1 MPIVRYSKN
10 LDAAL
15 SNPHCGTQI
24 RMAAGLADVIER
36 EEALVA
42 AACNHPNL
50 LVLPF
55 RLELIR
61 VAA

>member
-24 RMAAGLADVIER
+24 RMASGLADVIER

-42 AACNHPNL
+42 AA
-50 LVLPF
+50 
-55 RLELIR
+55 
-61 VAA
+61 

>member
-1 MPIVRYSKN
+1 MKGFIRRTAGRPLKR
-10 LDAAL
+10 ATL
-15 SNPHCGTQI
+15 SI
-24 RMAAGLADVIER
+24 WMVAGFAEVIER
-36 EEALVA
+36 EDFVVA
-42 AACNHPNL
+42 GACNHPNC